1 MILKTQNIVKRTI
14 ITTGGNVTYQR
25 YTLVPADKE
34 SARKLWEQEQRKS
47 IIPLDSAIQADH
59 LPFRMTINMML
70 EVARAGILCKSYQEA
85 EDTLRH
91 YYGVEINDDTL
102 REVTNYIGKIVYM
115 EDCRLARQA
124 QYILDSGKLLAD
136 EDDVED
142 DVLYIMTD
150 GAALNTVHHVN
161 KKDPED
167 SSWKENKLCVAFRQ
181 SDIRSWTDPKTG
193 EKQHKI
199 LKREYISYTGAVEEF
214 KWHVLALAIR
224 NGYGRIKK
232 TVIISDG
239 AKWIQSMKDE
249 LFPEAQQILDLF
261 HLKENVYEYAKAL
274 WNNDPLKYKPWAS
287 KVCNMLEKGKWKKVI
302 DMLELHKDKELDGA
316 PVNLYTYILNHK
328 DNIDY
333 PSYREQ
339 GLFVGSGVIE
349 SGNKTVLQDRLKR
362 SGMRWNVVTARY
374 ILSLK
379 AKEQSGM
386 WESYVIPFVRSKLLH
401 DAIPAKLPR
410 GRKEQEQLEKIEL
423 DKAREEEKQQ
433 MRLNA

>member
-1 MILKTQNIVKRTI
+1 VKLKTQNKVKRTI

-25 YTLVPADKE
+25 YTLIPADKE
-34 SARKLWEQEQRKS
+34 SSRILWEREQRKS
-47 IIPLDSAIQADH
+47 VIPLDSAIQADG

-70 EVARAGILCKSYQEA
+70 EVARAGILSKSYQEA

-91 YYGVEINDDTL
+91 YYGVDINDDTL
-102 REVTNYIGKIVYM
+102 REVTNYIGKMIYM
-115 EDCRLARQA
+115 EDCRLAREA
-124 QYILDSGKLLAD
+124 QYIVDSGKLLAD
-136 EDDVED
+136 EDDIED

-161 KKDPED
+161 KKDPND
-167 SSWKENKLCVAFRQ
+167 SSWKENKLCVVFRQ
-181 SDIRSWTDPKTG
+181 RDIRSWTDPKTG
-193 EKQHKI
+193 EKLHQI
-199 LKREYISYTGAVEEF
+199 TKREYISYTGGVDEF

-224 NGYGRIKK
+224 NGYGRVKK

-239 AKWIQSMKDE
+239 AMWIKNMKEE

-261 HLKENVYEYAKAL
+261 HLKENVYEYSKAL
-274 WNNDPLKYKPWAS
+274 WNNDPVRYKPWSA
-287 KVCNMLEKGKWKKVI
+287 KVCNMLDHGKWEKVI
-302 DMLELHKDKELDGA
+302 DLLKQHKDKELEGA

-333 PSYREQ
+333 PSYRDQ

-379 AKEQSGM
+379 AKEQSKM
-386 WESYVIPFVRSKLLH
+386 WESYVIPFVRNKLLQET
-401 DAIPAKLPR
+401 IPGKLPR
-410 GRKEQEQLEKIEL
+410 GKNEQELLEKAEL
-423 DKAREEEKQQ
+423 ENAIKTEKQRRRQ
-433 MRLNA
+433 DA